1 MLLCRKTSGPCA
13 RLAPTY
19 IGITGEGADSSFT
32 HRLGEH
38 LGTATQA
45 AQVDTVKTVGR
56 HFRLPGHNPHRDMIM
71 LPIER
76 VRGDLFLR
84 KAREKFNIRKFNT
97 EKRLGICEV
106 EHGLNLDG
114 GQ

>member
-1 MLLCRKTSGPCA
+1 M
-13 RLAPTY
+13 
-19 IGITGEGADSSFT
+19 
-32 HRLGEH
+32 
-38 LGTATQA
+38 
-45 AQVDTVKTVGR
+45 DTVKTVGR
-56 HFRLPGHNPHRDMIM
+56 HFRLPGRNPHRDMIM